1 MSICKTCKKRKTC
14 REICPELKKEISARG
29 LSPRRKDKTYTVD
42 FGLLEGGQPLNPF
55 QLEVRRSAFRDT
67 FLKEI
72 TGIDL
77 RDLIQKRL
85 SRREKEAVSFLLE
98 GYSQEEIASMM
109 KVSQKRVNV
118 LIKKAIRKLKHFFHE
133 GV

>member
-1 MSICKTCKKRKTC
+1 MSICKTCKKRNSC
-14 REICPELKKEISARG
+14 REICPQLQKEISARG
-29 LSPRRKDKTYTVD
+29 ISPRRKDKTYTVD
-42 FGLLEGGQPLNPF
+42 FGLLEGSQALNAF
-55 QLEVRRSAFRDT
+55 QLEVRRSTIRDT

-72 TGIDL
+72 TGLDL
-77 RDLIQKRL
+77 KNLIEKHL
-85 SRREKEAVSFLLE
+85 SRREREAVSFLLE
-98 GYSQEEIASMM
+98 GYRQEEIASIM

>member
-1 MSICKTCKKRKTC
+1 MSICKTCKRRNIC
-14 REICPELKKEISARG
+14 REICPLLKKEISARG
-29 LSPRRKDKTYTVD
+29 ISPRRKDKTYTVD
-42 FGLLEGGQPLNPF
+42 FGLLEGSQALNAF
-55 QLEVRRSAFRDT
+55 QLEVRRSTIRDT

-77 RDLIQKRL
+77 KDLIEKHL
-85 SRREKEAVSFLLE
+85 SYREREAVSFLLE
-98 GYSQEEIASMM
+98 GYRQEEIASMM

-118 LIKKAIRKLKHFFHE
+118 LVKKAIRKLKHFFHE